1 MSRLENNIKNQQQ
14 NKESVLISNFRFKLN
29 GDNSKKIYYEKNF
42 KENFNKTTLE
52 DLELCSD
59 TNKKPKIGF

>member
-1 MSRLENNIKNQQQ
+1 MSRLEDNVRQQK

-29 GDNSKKIYYEKNF
+29 SANSKKIFYEKNF
-42 KENFNKTTLE
+42 KENFNKTKLE